1 MVSEGGGGGDRA
13 VCAWSGRTRDRRA
26 RGRRRGMH
34 ERTISRRS
42 FLAQNDS
49 PRRGSRNASPRRR
62 NTRSTADRPRD
73 RIEKYR
79 WRTSHR
85 QRATADVTPTV
96 RARSK
101 ASRIEFPVADHD
113 ARGNDAAPRREKC
126 TRTRRSARCRHA
138 IVERGSHC
146 HLLEIGKNVETRVSR
161 FSRASARVLSLSTQ
175 TAAPCTYFNRLKHSK
190 QCDPR
195 RSSRC
200 YSRGDG
206 RHTRTRGMSSSTT
219 LCSQYLFTR

>member
-1 MVSEGGGGGDRA
+1 
-13 VCAWSGRTRDRRA
+13 
-26 RGRRRGMH
+26 MH

-49 PRRGSRNASPRRR
+49 PRRGSRNASPRRW

-138 IVERGSHC
+138 IVARGSQC
-146 HLLEIGKNVETRVSR
+146 HKLKMGKNVETRVSR

-175 TAAPCTYFNRLKHSK
+175 TAAPCTYFHRLKHSK

-206 RHTRTRGMSSSTT
+206 RRTRTRRTSTT